1 MNASRGGGQ
10 DERESRIEFLSV
22 GLSREDVALLSYD
35 IEISESR
42 RLVFAADSVGVEV
55 EQLEQ
60 EGEGEGGREGGR
72 GRDFDSASEL
82 VLESEREKE
91 RERGRQSVDS
101 MSPLDHAQ
109 VTPRSQLEGGGG
121 ATRSNKLFE
130 WRKCT
135 ARAHVLHAPVQWG
148 AAGAEKENGSVGE
161 GEASEGDNQGKLDA
175 WRRRRALPVVQ
186 QEGGGGMRG
195 GLGGAE
201 SRCAHHTHT
210 ARWRHRLPAISFAPQ
225 LQAGITPST
234 PPHPL

>member
-1 MNASRGGGQ
+1 MNASRGGGH
-10 DERESRIEFLSV
+10 DEGKSRIEFLSV
-22 GLSREDVALLSYD
+22 GLSREDVTKLSYD

-42 RLVFAADSVGVEV
+42 RLVFTADSVGVEV

-60 EGEGEGGREGGR
+60 EGETEGEREGVR
-72 GRDFDSASEL
+72 GRNFDSASEL

-101 MSPLDHAQ
+101 VSLLDYAP

-121 ATRSNKLFE
+121 CTRNKLFE
-130 WRKCT
+130 WRKRT
-135 ARAHVLHAPVQWG
+135 ARSQLHAPVQRG

-201 SRCAHHTHT
+201 SRWAHHTHT
-210 ARWRHRLPAISFAPQ
+210 AYWRHRLPAISFGPQ
-225 LQAGITPST
+225 LQAGISPSN
-234 PPHPL
+234 PPHSL